1 MSPAAAY
8 GLRIMDIKA
17 VDFILIPTTDFERAA
32 VFYRDTLGLEEGKR
46 WGERPAG
53 EFQAGELT
61 LAIMQSDGFGQE
73 FRRSSTAVAFQVAD
87 VAAAKA
93 ELEAKGVAFNTDII
107 DSGVCHQA
115 YFADPDGNP
124 LGLHHRYA

>member
-8 GLRIMDIKA
+8 GLRIMEI
-17 VDFILIPTTDFERAA
+17 T
-32 VFYRDTLGLEEGKR
+32 
-46 WGERPAG
+46 
-53 EFQAGELT
+53 
-61 LAIMQSDGFGQE
+61 
-73 FRRSSTAVAFQVAD
+73 RSSTAIAFRVAD

-93 ELEAKGVAFNTDII
+93 ELEGKGIAFQTEII

-124 LGLHHRYA
+124 LVLHHRYAPAG